1 MLLYKFMFATQWYMV
16 RLHYSLL
23 IGWFLWMLSR
33 RLQVISVVLKK
44 EKLIYFSQLDKIPLV
59 TNQHILQQWIQD
71 QYRTSKS
78 AFVPNISRNS
88 QLNIHII
95 FNTHNC
101 LTVWGLK
108 GRNTFIIIC
117 TLWLYLSLVALYHPA
132 LGCYMV

>member
-1 MLLYKFMFATQWYMV
+1 MVYGAFA
-16 RLHYSLL
+16 LL
-23 IGWFLWMLSR
+23 ITDWLILMKA
-33 RLQVISVVLKK
+33 LKAITSYFCSFEK
-44 EKLIYFSQLDKIPLV
+44 IEKLIYFSQLDKIPLV

-108 GRNTFIIIC
+108 GRNTFIQ
-117 TLWLYLSLVALYHPA
+117 LNNY
-132 LGCYMV
+132 